1 MGIRNRYRQK
11 TKAAYGEAGQSV
23 LEMAVTLPVLFA
35 FLFCFMELCMAFYSY
50 SMISETAR
58 EGTRYAMVHGASCPT
73 SGSPTCE
80 ATAAQVDAYVLGI
93 GWANV
98 AGGTMTVCVYY
109 NNNTCNTNPANSE
122 NVGNPVK
129 ITVTYVFPITMPF
142 VPASSLTM
150 KSTSQMTIIQ

>member
-1 MGIRNRYRQK
+1 
-11 TKAAYGEAGQSV
+11 
-23 LEMAVTLPVLFA
+23 
-35 FLFCFMELCMAFYSY
+35 
-50 SMISETAR
+50 
-58 EGTRYAMVHGASCPT
+58 
-73 SGSPTCE
+73 
-80 ATAAQVDAYVLGI
+80 
-93 GWANV
+93 
-98 AGGTMTVCVYY
+98 MTVCVYY